1 MACHLAVLLF
11 QCLFGSLLAAILLQQ
26 LLLFVSGQVD
36 KAVGVQAQDHAV
48 GGALLVRL
56 GSGHHADIVQELVP
70 ETAVQQMQGG
80 VLHAAVVPVH
90 GRPVLQRFLGGQSVL
105 AVGVHVA
112 QEVPGGTGPLGH
124 GVGLA
129 GGGAAAAGAG
139 GLDPVGVA
147 GQRGLTIGARL
158 KIGDVGQGQG
168 QAALRQGLP
177 AALFTLDH
185 GDGLAPVPLAG
196 EDPVAQLV
204 VHLIAALAVGFQPL
218 DHLFLGIGHRQAVQE
233 AGVDQRAGGNI
244 GKGSL
249 VQIGLGIALDHL
261 DDGQAE
267 LLGELPV
274 AGIVGGHSHDAP
286 VP

>member
-1 MACHLAVLLF
+1 M
-11 QCLFGSLLAAILLQQ
+11 S
-26 LLLFVSGQVD
+26 
-36 KAVGVQAQDHAV
+36 
-48 GGALLVRL
+48 GALLVGFRRRH
-56 GSGHHADIVQELVP
+56 SANIIQELMP

-90 GRPVLQRFLGGQSVL
+90 GRPVLQRLLGGQSVL

-129 GGGAAAAGAG
+129 GCGAAAAGAG

-158 KIGDVGQGQG
+158 KVGDVGQGQG
-168 QAALRQGLP
+168 QAALGQGLP

-185 GDGLAPVPLAG
+185 GDGLAPVALTA
-196 EDPVAQLV
+196 EHPVAQLV
-204 VHLIAALAVGFQPL
+204 VDLIAALAVCLQPV
-218 DHLFLGIGHRQAVQE
+218 DHLFLCIGDGQAVQE
-233 AGVDQRAGGNI
+233 AGVDQRAGGHI
-244 GKGSL
+244 GEGGF
-249 VQIGLGIALDHL
+249 VQIGRGIALDHL

-267 LLGELPV
+267 LLGKLPV